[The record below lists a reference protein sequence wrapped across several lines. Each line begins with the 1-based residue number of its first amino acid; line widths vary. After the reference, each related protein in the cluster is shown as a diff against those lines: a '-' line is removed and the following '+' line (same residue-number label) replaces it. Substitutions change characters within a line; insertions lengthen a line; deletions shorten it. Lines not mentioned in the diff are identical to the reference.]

1 MSVSFNPIGKVKIEN
16 GRYYIELAEKYFA
29 ATLGLDEYSHIQV
42 VWWFHLYDSEE
53 SRKYLVLD
61 KPYKKG
67 PEKVGVLA
75 SRSPIRP
82 NPIGIT
88 ACALIDLDQEGNRLE
103 VAYIDAENGTPI
115 LDIKP
120 YEPSIDRVRDVKMPA
135 WCSNWPNYYEESA
148 EFDWSKEF
156 NFPE

>member
-1 MSVSFNPIGKVKIEN
+1 MSVVFNPIGKVKIEN
-16 GRYYIELAEKYFA
+16 GRYFIELEEKLFE
-29 ATLGLDEYSHIQV
+29 ATFGLDEYSHIQV

-53 SRKYLVLD
+53 SRNCFILE
-61 KPYKKG
+61 KPYKNG

-75 SRSPIRP
+75 TRSPVRL

-88 ACALIDLDQEGNRLE
+88 ACALINLDKKRHRLE
-103 VAYIDAENGTPI
+103 VAYIDAEDGTPI

-120 YEPSIDRVRDVKMPA
+120 YEPSIDKVRDVEMPI
-135 WCSNWPNYYEESA
+135 WCRHWPKFYEESE
-148 EFDWSKEF
+148 EFDWRGEF